1 MEITIITKEE
11 LKAFDQKLD
20 EIWSMLENMK
30 PVSDKTRINWVD
42 NADLKQMLKVS
53 TRTIQK
59 WRDDGTIPFSKVGS
73 KIYYRLEDVEALLK
87 RNYYSYNSSV
97 RND

>member
-30 PVSDKTRINWVD
+30 PVSDKARIDWVD

-53 TRTIQK
+53 TRTTQN
-59 WRDDGTIPFSKVGS
+59 WRDDGTIPFSKIGS

-87 RNYYSYNSSV
+87 RNLWSQNGSI
-97 RND
+97 